1 MKLCRSCPFLERRS
15 QLKVA
20 RYLDGQAGEHE
31 CVGFGVRLHEAVLND
46 IISYEN
52 KALIRLVQSLKE
64 AVITTE
70 NYKESKI

>member
-1 MKLCRSCPFLERRS
+1 MDKLESMS
-15 QLKVA
+15 VW
-20 RYLDGQAGEHE
+20 
-31 CVGFGVRLHEAVLND
+31 GFRVRLHEAVLND

-64 AVITTE
+64 AVITME